1 MVSGRSHRSPP
12 DHTPGS
18 PTGYARA
25 ALRVL
30 ADQRRFFGVRDPPHR
45 THAEARCPL
54 DWNRRRRRTYT
65 PGTQPTPC
73 QPRRRRG
80 PGLRDQPRPGR
91 PAPPAT
97 GLAWVCRACRRTH
110 LTAGCGLCTKCRKP
124 LPTAPSP
131 AETDTDYYA
140 WKAANDAGRFRL
152 NCAELT
158 GQTDSLDRQSRQSR
172 FLPVTP
178 NRSAR

>member
-30 ADQRRFFGVRDPPHR
+30 ADQRRFFGVRDPR
-45 THAEARCPL
+45 TA
-54 DWNRRRRRTYT
+54 
-65 PGTQPTPC
+65 PTP
-73 QPRRRRG
+73 RLAALWTGIDAAGG
-80 PGLRDQPRPGR
+80 PTHQELSRLLASRAGDAVRDYVINPDRVVLR
-91 PAPPAT
+91 PAT

-124 LPTAPSP
+124 P
-131 AETDTDYYA
+131 ADRTV
-140 WKAANDAGRFRL
+140 AG
-152 NCAELT
+152 
-158 GQTDSLDRQSRQSR
+158 
-172 FLPVTP
+172 
-178 NRSAR
+178 